1 MTLDEY
7 ERAGKQLYEEF
18 AKLVATLLSEEIAK
32 RGEIKVQHVQHRPK
46 GLKSLRDKLVK
57 ENVAADDP
65 QIEGKIKDLA
75 GCRLVFYTNTDVGR
89 FRQSGLIN
97 DLFEIDWARTKFHHP
112 TDESSSQ
119 FRSDNIVIRLKE
131 PMLSKAE
138 FAKFKGLT
146 CEVQVQTA
154 LNHAWSEMEHDV
166 YKKPVLKGFGAAR
179 MRSIEE
185 RMEKIM
191 REHLLPAGY
200 EFQKI
205 RDDFDRL
212 AAGKELFDQDALRT
226 LEAAT
231 DNNKRF
237 ELLEQFSTYV
247 LPDYDDVSAV
257 QGDIRNTMARIIRA
271 ARTTPQQPIETT
283 FGHLEGMT
291 ADQVFEKAIDIIE
304 RIRYAGPDS
313 VERTFDLLC
322 ELYRD
327 ATSEDQKNHVLQC
340 AEHLATN
347 ELDVWRQAGP
357 IVQHILAERILQ
369 MDLDRAGP
377 IRPVLLKVLG
387 ELLNPEVTGTSSTY
401 KTFTW
406 KTRAADPSDALISI
420 RARAIQ
426 SLERMFQ
433 LSRNDEERHWVIQ
446 TLTEATRTPNRGN
459 YPDELLRI
467 VLSNTLD
474 IVGFYSSQAKSLSFE
489 LLQKMEHDFLWVY
502 RRNQEM
508 PADAQRD
515 PAIRDIKQKLTNEI
529 LAFRDQINQDEGF
542 VTYKTLVGFES
553 VFPPAWDNPDFEV
566 SAEQTYRDGEIQR
579 LAEGVDERNADRWY
593 GIIRRCAQTKSNDL
607 ATFPS
612 FGKFLERL
620 ATKKPAI
627 ALRYL
632 DDIDRDLEPFIPAV
646 LSGLEVSAAEAVKAK
661 IAAWVA
667 DKRCLQRILWY
678 YRFSPSVD
686 IAAVKR
692 AAVVAMEA
700 GEERAVS
707 IAVEVA
713 AARYKD
719 LGEEVIEGVF
729 LPGIDWLEQ
738 HGHRR
743 WLGGGLSIVHGKD
756 SPFRNLTE
764 QQVRRVLDHLVARE
778 SIDTRL
784 DYLLGAIGKA
794 HPKVLVDFLGSRVR
808 RERELKAD
816 REALARYDAI
826 PFQFHKANEA
836 LKNVPDYMLQQMQA
850 WYREDSELFSLRAG
864 RLTHSVY
871 QKITPEL
878 AAAFTGLIE
887 TGDRENLEFVLELL
901 ERFEGAEQ
909 TRPLYKTIISKARS
923 DDSLSRS
930 VSAGLEA
937 TGVVSGEFG
946 MAEAYKE
953 RRAAVAQ
960 WLEDGDEKVRRFAKT
975 QVATFDRMIAAEQR
989 RAEEDLELRKRTWG
1003 TDPGDDKAGA

>member
-7 ERAGKQLYEEF
+7 ERSGKQLYEAF
-18 AKLVATLLSEEIAK
+18 AKLVATLLTEEVAK
-32 RGEIKVQHVQHRPK
+32 RGEIKLQHIQHRPK

-57 ENVAADDP
+57 EKVAADDP
-65 QIEGKIKDLA
+65 QIEAKIKDLA

-89 FRQSGLIN
+89 FRQSGIIN
-97 DLFEIDWARTKFHHP
+97 DLFEIDWDRTKFHHP
-112 TDESSSQ
+112 THESSSQ

-131 PMLSKAE
+131 PMLSSAE
-138 FAKFKGLT
+138 FAKFKGLA

-231 DNNKRF
+231 DNNRRF
-237 ELLEQFSTYV
+237 DLLEQFSTYV

-257 QGDIRNTMARIIRA
+257 EGDIRNTMARIIRA
-271 ARTTPQQPIETT
+271 ARTTPQQPIETIL
-283 FGHLEGMT
+283 GHLEGVT
-291 ADQVFEKAIDIIE
+291 ADQVFEKALHIIE
-304 RIRYAGPDS
+304 RVRYAGPDS
-313 VERTFDLLC
+313 VEGTLDLLC
-322 ELYRD
+322 EFYRD

-347 ELDVWRQAGP
+347 ELDVWKQAGP
-357 IVQHILAERILQ
+357 IVQHLLAERIQQ
-369 MDLDRAGP
+369 MDLDQAGP
-377 IRPVLLKVLG
+377 IRPVLLRILG
-387 ELLNPEVTGTSSTY
+387 ELLNPEVKGTSSTY
-401 KTFTW
+401 RTFTW
-406 KTRAADPSDALISI
+406 TTRAADPSDALTSI

-426 SLERMFQ
+426 SLERLFRF
-433 LSRNDEERHWVIQ
+433 SKDDEERQWVVR
-446 TLTEATRTPNRGN
+446 TLTEATRTPYRGN
-459 YPDELLRI
+459 YPDELLRV
-467 VLSNTLD
+467 VLSNSLD
-474 IVGFYSSQAKSLSFE
+474 IVRFYSSQATSLSFE
-489 LLQKMEHDFLWVY
+489 LLQKVEHDFLWLY
-502 RRNQEM
+502 RRNQEG
-508 PADAQRD
+508 PADVQRD
-515 PAIRDIKQKLTNEI
+515 AAIRDIKQKLGNEL

-542 VTYKTLVGFES
+542 VTYKILVGFES

-566 SAEQTYRDGEIQR
+566 SAEQAYRDREIER
-579 LAEGVDERNADRWY
+579 LAEGVDERNADRWF
-593 GIIRRCAQTKSNDL
+593 GIIRRCAQTKSDDL

-612 FGKFLERL
+612 LGKFLERL
-620 ATKKPAI
+620 ATKKPAV

-632 DDIDRDLEPFIPAV
+632 DDIDRDLEPFIPA
-646 LSGLEVSAAEAVKAK
+646 LLWGLEVSAAEAVKAK
-661 IAAWVA
+661 IAAWIA
-667 DKRCLQRILWY
+667 DKRYLQRILWY

-686 IAAVKR
+686 TAAVER
-692 AAVVAMEA
+692 AAASAMEA

-707 IAVEVA
+707 DAVDVA
-713 AARYKD
+713 AVRYND
-719 LGEEVIEGVF
+719 LGAEVIEGVF
-729 LPGIDWLEQ
+729 LSGIDWLEQ
-738 HGHRR
+738 RGHGH
-743 WLGGGLSIVHGKD
+743 WLGSGLSIFHGKD
-756 SPFRNLTE
+756 SLFRNLTE
-764 QQVRRVLDHLVARE
+764 RQARRVLNHLVARE

-784 DYLLGAIGKA
+784 DYLLEAIGRV

-816 REALARYDAI
+816 RELLAPYEAI

-850 WYREDSELFSLRAG
+850 WYREDNELFSLRAG

-878 AAAFTGLIE
+878 AAAFAALIE

-909 TRPLYKTIISKARS
+909 TRPLYKAIISKGRS
-923 DDSLSRS
+923 DDALSRR

-937 TGVVSGEFG
+937 TGIVSGEFG

-953 RRAAVAQ
+953 RRAAVAL
-960 WLEDGDEKVRRFAKT
+960 WLEDSDEEVRRFAKT
-975 QVATFDRMIAAEQR
+975 EVATFDRMIAAEQR

-1003 TDPGDDKAGA
+1003 DDEAGA

>member
-1 MTLDEY
+1 VTLDEY
-7 ERAGKQLYEEF
+7 ERAGKPLYEEF

-32 RGEIKVQHVQHRPK
+32 RGEIKLQHVQHRPK
-46 GLKSLRDKLVK
+46 GLKSLRDKLIK
-57 ENVAADDP
+57 EKVAANDP
-65 QIEGKIKDLA
+65 EIEAKIKDLA

-89 FRQSGLIN
+89 FRNSGLIN
-97 DLFEIDWARTKFHHP
+97 DLFEIDWDRTKFHHP

-131 PMLSKAE
+131 PMLSKADV
-138 FAKFKGLT
+138 AKFKGLT

-154 LNHAWSEMEHDV
+154 LNHAWSEMEHNV

-226 LEAAT
+226 LEAAA

-247 LPDYDDVSAV
+247 LPDYDDLSAV
-257 QGDIRNTMARIIRA
+257 QGEIRNTMARIIRA

-327 ATSEDQKNHVLQC
+327 ATSENQKKHVLQC

-357 IVQHILAERILQ
+357 VVQHILTERILQ

-377 IRPVLLKVLG
+377 IRPVLLRVLG

-401 KTFTW
+401 KTLTW
-406 KTRAADPSDALISI
+406 KTRAADPSDALISV

-426 SLERMFQ
+426 SLEQLFQ
-433 LSRNDEERHWVIQ
+433 LSRNDEERQWVIQ
-446 TLTEATRTPNRGN
+446 TLTEATRTPNRGD

-474 IVGFYSSQAKSLSFE
+474 IVRFYSSQAKSLSFE
-489 LLQKMEHDFLWVY
+489 LLQKVEHEFLWLY

-566 SAEQTYRDGEIQR
+566 SAEQAYRDGEIQR
-579 LAEGVDERNADRWY
+579 LAEGVDERNADRWF
-593 GIIRRCAQTKSNDL
+593 GIVRRCAQTKSNDL

-632 DDIDRDLEPFIPAV
+632 DDIDRDLEPWIPAL
-646 LSGLEVSAAEAVKAK
+646 LSGLEVSAAEAVKAR

-667 DKRCLQRILWY
+667 DKRYLQRILWY
-678 YRFSPSVD
+678 YRFAPSVD

-692 AAVVAMEA
+692 AAVGAMEA

-707 IAVEVA
+707 NAVEVA

-719 LGEEVIEGVF
+719 LGEEVIEGVL

-738 HGHRR
+738 HGNRH

-756 SPFRNLTE
+756 SPFRYLTA
-764 QQVRRVLDHLVARE
+764 QQARRVLDHLVGRE

-784 DYLLGAIGKA
+784 DCLLGAIGKA

-816 REALARYDAI
+816 RKAQARYNAI

-836 LKNVPDYMLQQMQA
+836 LKNAPDYMLQQMQA
-850 WYREDSELFSLRAG
+850 WYREDSELFSFRAG

-871 QKITPEL
+871 QTITPEL
-878 AAAFTGLIE
+878 AAAFTSLIE
-887 TGDRENLEFVLELL
+887 TGDREHLEFVVELL
-901 ERFEGAEQ
+901 ERFEGAAQ
-909 TRPLYKTIISKARS
+909 TRPLYKAIISMAQS
-923 DDSLSRS
+923 DDALLRS

-937 TGVVSGEFG
+937 TGAVSGEFG

-1003 TDPGDDKAGA
+1003 TDSGDDKAGA

>member
-7 ERAGKQLYEEF
+7 ERTGKQLYEEF
-18 AKLVATLLSEEIAK
+18 ARLVANLLSDEIAK
-32 RGEIKVQHVQHRPK
+32 RGEIKLQHVQHRPK
-46 GLKSLRDKLVK
+46 ALQSLRDKLVNEK
-57 ENVAADDP
+57 VAADDP

-89 FRQSGLIN
+89 FWQSGLIN
-97 DLFEIDWARTKFHHP
+97 DLFEIDWDRTKFHHP

-131 PMLSKAE
+131 PMVSKAE
-138 FAKFKGLT
+138 YARFKGLA

-154 LNHAWSEMEHDV
+154 LNHAWSEMAHEI

-179 MRSIEE
+179 MGRIEE
-185 RMEKIM
+185 RMKKIM
-191 REHLLPAGY
+191 TDYLLPAGY

-212 AAGKELFDQDALRT
+212 AAGKELFDQDVLRA

-237 ELLEQFSTYV
+237 DLLEQFSTYV

-257 QGDIRNTMARIIRA
+257 QDDIRNTMVRIIRA

-283 FGHLEGMT
+283 FGQLEGMT
-291 ADQVFEKAIDIIE
+291 ADRVFEKAIDIIE

-357 IVQHILAERILQ
+357 IVQHVLAERILQ
-369 MDLDRAGP
+369 MDLDRARA

-420 RARAIQ
+420 RTRAIQ
-426 SLERMFQ
+426 SLERLFQ
-433 LSRNDEERHWVIQ
+433 LSTNDEERQLVIQ
-446 TLTEATRTPNRGN
+446 TLNEATRTPNRGN

-474 IVGFYSSQAKSLSFE
+474 IVHFYSSQAKSLSFE
-489 LLQKMEHDFLWVY
+489 LLQKVEHDFLWLY

-508 PADAQRD
+508 PADARRD
-515 PAIRDIKQKLTNEI
+515 PSVRDIKQKLTNEI
-529 LAFRDQINQDEGF
+529 LAFREQINQDEGF

-566 SAEQTYRDGEIQR
+566 SAEQAYRDGEIQR
-579 LAEGVDERNADRWY
+579 LAEILDERNADKWF
-593 GIIRRCAQTKSNDL
+593 GIIQRCAQTKSNDL

-612 FGKFLERL
+612 FGKFLELL
-620 ATKKPAI
+620 ASKKPAI
-627 ALRYL
+627 ASRYL
-632 DDIDRDLEPFIPAV
+632 DEIDGDLEPFIPAL

-667 DKRCLQRILWY
+667 DKRHLQRILWY

-686 IAAVKR
+686 IAAIKR
-692 AAVVAMEA
+692 AAMVAIEA
-700 GEERAVS
+700 GEEHAVS
-707 IAVEVA
+707 NAVKVA
-713 AARYKD
+713 AARHKD
-719 LGEEVIEGVF
+719 FGNEVIEDVL
-729 LPGIDWLEQ
+729 LPAIDWLEQ
-738 HGHRR
+738 HGHRH
-743 WLGGGLSIVHGKD
+743 WLGGGLIVHGKD

-764 QQVRRVLDHLVARE
+764 QQARRVLDHLIERE

-794 HPKVLVDFLGSRVR
+794 HPKLIVDFLGSRVR
-808 RERELKAD
+808 RERQLEAD
-816 REALARYDAI
+816 RGTLGRYDAI

-836 LKNVPDYMLQQMQA
+836 VKNVLDYMLQQMQT
-850 WYREDSELFSLRAG
+850 WYREDNELFSLRAG
-864 RLTHSVY
+864 RLTHSAY
-871 QKITPEL
+871 QKLTPEL

-887 TGDRENLEFVLELL
+887 TGDRENLEFVLKLL

-909 TRPLYKTIISKARS
+909 TRPLYKAIISNAK
-923 DDSLSRS
+923 DDDAILRS
-930 VSAGLEA
+930 VSMGLAA

-946 MAEAYKE
+946 MVESIHM
-953 RRAAVAQ
+953 V
-960 WLEDGDEKVRRFAKT
+960 
-975 QVATFDRMIAAEQR
+975 
-989 RAEEDLELRKRTWG
+989 
-1003 TDPGDDKAGA
+1003 

>member
-7 ERAGKQLYEEF
+7 ERAGKPLYEEF

-32 RGEIKVQHVQHRPK
+32 RGEIKLQHVQHRPK
-46 GLKSLRDKLVK
+46 GLKSLRDKLIK
-57 ENVAADDP
+57 EKVAANDP
-65 QIEGKIKDLA
+65 EIEAKIKDLA

-89 FRQSGLIN
+89 FRNSGLIN
-97 DLFEIDWARTKFHHP
+97 DLFEIDWDRTKFHHP

-131 PMLSKAE
+131 PMLSKADV
-138 FAKFKGLT
+138 AKFKGLT

-154 LNHAWSEMEHDV
+154 LNHAWSEMEHNV

-226 LEAAT
+226 LEAAA

-247 LPDYDDVSAV
+247 LPDYDDLSAV
-257 QGDIRNTMARIIRA
+257 QGEIRNTMARIIRA

-327 ATSEDQKNHVLQC
+327 ATSENQKKHVLQC

-357 IVQHILAERILQ
+357 VVQHILTERILQ

-377 IRPVLLKVLG
+377 IRPVLLRVLG

-401 KTFTW
+401 KTLTW
-406 KTRAADPSDALISI
+406 KTRAADPSDALISV

-426 SLERMFQ
+426 SLEQLFQ
-433 LSRNDEERHWVIQ
+433 LSRNDEERQWVIQ
-446 TLTEATRTPNRGN
+446 TLTEATRTPNRGD

-474 IVGFYSSQAKSLSFE
+474 IVRFYSSQAKSLSFE
-489 LLQKMEHDFLWVY
+489 LLQKVEHEFLWLY

-566 SAEQTYRDGEIQR
+566 SAEQAYRDGEIQR
-579 LAEGVDERNADRWY
+579 LAEGVDERNADRWF
-593 GIIRRCAQTKSNDL
+593 GIVRRCAQTKSNDL

-632 DDIDRDLEPFIPAV
+632 DDIDRDLEPWIPAL
-646 LSGLEVSAAEAVKAK
+646 LSGLEVSAAEAVKAR

-667 DKRCLQRILWY
+667 DKRYLQRILWY
-678 YRFSPSVD
+678 YRFAPSVD

-707 IAVEVA
+707 NAVEVA

-719 LGEEVIEGVF
+719 LGEEVIEGVL

-738 HGHRR
+738 HGNRH

-756 SPFRNLTE
+756 SPFRYLTA
-764 QQVRRVLDHLVARE
+764 QQARRVLDHLVGRE

-784 DYLLGAIGKA
+784 DCLLGAIGKA

-816 REALARYDAI
+816 RKAQARYNAI

-836 LKNVPDYMLQQMQA
+836 LKNAPDYMLQQMQA
-850 WYREDSELFSLRAG
+850 WYREDSELFSFRAG

-871 QKITPEL
+871 QTITPEL
-878 AAAFTGLIE
+878 AAAFTSLIE
-887 TGDRENLEFVLELL
+887 TGDREHLEFVVELL
-901 ERFEGAEQ
+901 ERFEGAAQ
-909 TRPLYKTIISKARS
+909 TRPLYKAIISMAQS
-923 DDSLSRS
+923 DDALLRS

-937 TGVVSGEFG
+937 TGAVSGEFG

-1003 TDPGDDKAGA
+1003 TDSGDDKAGA

>member
-7 ERAGKQLYEEF
+7 ECAGKQLYEEF

-32 RGEIKVQHVQHRPK
+32 RGEIKLQHVQHRPK
-46 GLKSLRDKLVK
+46 GLNSLRDKLVK
-57 ENVAADDP
+57 EKVAADDQ
-65 QIEGKIKDLA
+65 QIEAKIKDLA

-97 DLFEIDWARTKFHHP
+97 DLFEIVWDRTKFHHP

-119 FRSDNIVIRLKE
+119 FRSDNIVIRLKD
-131 PMLSKAE
+131 PVLSKAE

-166 YKKPVLKGFGAAR
+166 YKKPMLKGFGAAR

-212 AAGKELFDQDALRT
+212 AAGKELFDQNALRT

-237 ELLEQFSTYV
+237 DLLEQFTTYV
-247 LPDYDDVSAV
+247 LPDYDDVSIV
-257 QGDIRNTMARIIRA
+257 QGDIRNTMAWIIQA
-271 ARTTPQQPIETT
+271 ARTTPQQPIEPT
-283 FGHLEGMT
+283 FSRLEGVT

-313 VERTFDLLC
+313 VECTFDLLC

-327 ATSEDQKNHVLQC
+327 ATSNDQRNRVLQC

-357 IVQHILAERILQ
+357 IVQHILSERILQ
-369 MDLDRAGP
+369 VDLDQTGP

-406 KTRAADPSDALISI
+406 KARAADPSDALISI

-426 SLERMFQ
+426 SLERLFQ
-433 LSRNDEERHWVIQ
+433 LSTNDEERQWVIQ
-446 TLTEATRTPNRGN
+446 TLNVATRTPYRGN

-467 VLSNTLD
+467 VLNNSLD
-474 IVGFYSSQAKSLSFE
+474 IVRFYSSQAKSLSFE
-489 LLQKMEHDFLWVY
+489 LLQRMEHDFLWLY
-502 RRNQEM
+502 RRNKEM

-515 PAIRDIKQKLTNEI
+515 PPIRDIKQKLTNEI

-553 VFPPAWDNPDFEV
+553 VFRPAWDNQDFEV
-566 SAEQTYRDGEIQR
+566 SAEEAYRDGEIQR
-579 LAEGVDERNADRWY
+579 LANDVDERNADRWF
-593 GIIRRCAQTKSNDL
+593 GIIRRCAQTRSDDL

-612 FGKFLERL
+612 FGKFLEQL

-632 DDIDRDLEPFIPAV
+632 DDIDRDLEPFIPAL
-646 LSGLEVSAAEAVKAK
+646 LSGLEVSATETVKAK
-661 IAAWVA
+661 IATWVE
-667 DKRCLQRILWY
+667 DKRHLQRILWY

-686 IAAVKR
+686 IAAVNR
-692 AAVVAMEA
+692 AAMAAMEV
-700 GEERAVS
+700 GQEHAVS
-707 IAVEVA
+707 SAVEVA
-713 AARYKD
+713 TARYKD
-719 LGEEVIEGVF
+719 FGEELIEGVL

-738 HGHRR
+738 HGHRH
-743 WLGGGLSIVHGKD
+743 WLSGGLSIVHGKD
-756 SPFRNLTE
+756 SPFRKLTE
-764 QQVRRVLDHLVARE
+764 QQAHRVLHHLVERE

-808 RERELKAD
+808 RERELMVD
-816 REALARYDAI
+816 REVLERYEAI
-826 PFQFHKANEA
+826 PFQFHKANEV
-836 LKNVPDYMLQQMQA
+836 LKSVPEYMLQQMQA
-850 WYREDSELFSLRAG
+850 WYREDSKLFSLRAG

-887 TGDRENLEFVLELL
+887 TGDRETLEFVLELL

-909 TRPLYKTIISKARS
+909 TRPLYKAIISKARS
-923 DDSLSRS
+923 DDALLRS
-930 VSAGLEA
+930 VSAGLDA
-937 TGVVSGEFG
+937 TSVVSGEFG

-960 WLEDGDEKVRRFAKT
+960 WLDDGDEKVRRFAKK

-989 RAEEDLELRKRTWG
+989 QAEEDLELRKRTWG
-1003 TDPGDDKAGA
+1003 TGPSDDKAGA

>member
-1 MTLDEY
+1 MTLEEY
-7 ERAGKQLYEEF
+7 ERAGKQVYEEF
-18 AKLVATLLSEEIAK
+18 ARVVATLFSDEIAK
-32 RGEIKVQHVQHRPK
+32 RGEIKLQHVQHRPK

-57 ENVAADDP
+57 EKVAADEP
-65 QIEGKIKDLA
+65 QIEEKIKDLA

-97 DLFEIDWARTKFHHP
+97 DLFEIDWDRTKFHHP
-112 TDESSSQ
+112 TDELSSQ

-138 FAKFKGLT
+138 FARFKGLR

-154 LNHAWSEMEHDV
+154 LNHAWSEMEHDL

-226 LEAAT
+226 LDAAT

-237 ELLEQFSTYV
+237 ELLEQFATYV

-257 QGDIRNTMARIIRA
+257 QGDIRKAMARIIRA
-271 ARTTPQQPIETT
+271 AKTTPQQPIETS

-304 RIRYAGPDS
+304 TIRYAGQDS
-313 VERTFDLLC
+313 VESTFDLLC

-327 ATSEDQKNHVLQC
+327 ATSEDQKNRVLQC

-347 ELDVWRQAGP
+347 ELDVWKQAGP

-369 MDLDRAGP
+369 MDVGRAGP

-387 ELLNPEVTGTSSTY
+387 ELLNPEVTGTASTY
-401 KTFTW
+401 RTFTW
-406 KTRAADPSDALISI
+406 KARAADPSDALISI

-426 SLERMFQ
+426 SLERLFQ
-433 LSRNDEERHWVIQ
+433 LSSNDEERQWVIQ

-459 YPDELLRI
+459 YSDGLLRI
-467 VLSNTLD
+467 VLSNTFD
-474 IVGFYSSQAKSLSFE
+474 IVRFYSSQAKGLSFE
-489 LLQKMEHDFLWVY
+489 LLQKLEHDFLWFY
-502 RRNQEM
+502 RRNREM
-508 PADAQRD
+508 LADAQRD
-515 PAIRDIKQKLTNEI
+515 PAIRDIKQELTKEI
-529 LAFRDQINQDEGF
+529 LAFRDQINEDEAF

-566 SAEQTYRDGEIQR
+566 SAEQAYRDGEIQQ
-579 LAEGVDERNADRWY
+579 LVEGVDEGNADEWLE
-593 GIIRRCAQTKSNDL
+593 IIRRCAQTKSNDL
-607 ATFPS
+607 AMFPN
-612 FGKFLERL
+612 FGKFLEQL

-632 DDIDRDLEPFIPAV
+632 DDIDKDLEPFIPAF
-646 LSGLEVSAAEAVKAK
+646 LSGLEVAAPEAVKEK
-661 IAAWVA
+661 VA
-667 DKRCLQRILWY
+667 TWIVDKKYLQRILWY
-678 YRFSPSVD
+678 YRFSLGTD
-686 IAAVKR
+686 IAAVR
-692 AAVVAMEA
+692 HAAAVAMEA
-700 GEERAVS
+700 GEEHAVS
-707 IAVEVA
+707 NAVEVA

-719 LGEEVIEGVF
+719 LGGEIIEAVL

-738 HGHRR
+738 HGNRH

-764 QQVRRVLDHLVARE
+764 QQARRVLDHLVARE

-784 DYLLGAIGKA
+784 DYLLGAIGRT
-794 HPKVLVDFLGSRVR
+794 HPNLLVDFLGSRVR
-808 RERELKAD
+808 HERELKAD
-816 REALARYDAI
+816 RDAQARYDAI
-826 PFQFHKANEA
+826 PFKFYKANEA
-836 LKNVPDYMLQQMQA
+836 LKNVPDYMLQQMQT

-878 AAAFTGLIE
+878 AASFVGLID
-887 TGDRENLEFVLELL
+887 TGERENLEFVLELL
-901 ERFEGAEQ
+901 EPFEGAEE
-909 TRPLYKTIISKARS
+909 TRDLYKAIVSKAPS
-923 DDSLSRS
+923 DDPLLRS
-930 VSAGLEA
+930 VSVGLEA

-946 MAEAYKE
+946 MAEAYKQ
-953 RRAAVAQ
+953 RRATVEQ
-960 WLEDGDEKVRRFAKT
+960 WLNDSDEKVRRFAKT
-975 QVATFDRMIAAEQR
+975 QAATLDRMIAAEQR
-989 RAEEDLELRKRTWG
+989 RAEEELELRKRTWG
-1003 TDPGDDKAGA
+1003 TDSDPS